1 MAQSRTERLQGFAA
15 AYKAGSDALVATPM
29 VPKVVEQAVSRM
41 AHALV
46 DEVKAGGELTFSLG
60 PGGLTVGD
68 APVLHAQA
76 LAAPLAKDGVRAL
89 TFKQGLPLEEAAAV
103 AQAWVRT
110 STGPF
115 GTEGVATRVWDQ
127 EHAHVAALLHP
138 PARCLGEDALLESE
152 RLFRDWT
159 TTPALPPLETILFSD
174 ERAVATLRALEAL
187 ELVPEAGV
195 VDIDQW
201 RRDLDALTQALSDAR
216 GDPEAHLAKALV
228 RAGDRATTPQELNAL
243 SVVVDRL
250 VARLA
255 HEHHFA
261 AGVDLFRTV
270 STAES
275 HTPGG
280 RAVLDR
286 FRAGLSSDAFIGVL
300 VQSLNDPHAAGEAL
314 TGLRHMGPQA
324 AKALAQVKGLSEE
337 GRRRLVTVV
346 AELESD
352 GARKATE
359 QAAATAAA
367 SLDQLKQLPAAEAV
381 AVLKKAL
388 SSPDAA
394 VRRHALEV
402 MTQAHAVQV
411 ADALHARIT
420 DLNADVRLLALKL
433 VAELEDPTALPAL
446 TAVLHKPKLTLE
458 ERQLAYGALA
468 RIGGPKAAAALVED
482 LQKHADVAVRVAAA
496 QALGGLDHP
505 KVREA
510 LTAEAG
516 RLLGPAELK
525 KACKEALA
533 RLGGAK

>member
-1 MAQSRTERLQGFAA
+1 MATTRAARLEGFAA
-15 AYKAGSDALVATPM
+15 AYKAGHDALAATPM
-29 VPKVVEQAVSRM
+29 VPKLFEQAVARM

-46 DEVKAGGELTFSLG
+46 DEVKAGGELTFTVG
-60 PGGLTVGD
+60 PNGLTVDD

-76 LAAPLAKDGVRAL
+76 LAAPLAKDGVRSI
-89 TFKQGLPLEEAAAV
+89 TFKAALPAEQASSV
-103 AQAWVRT
+103 AQIWVRT
-110 STGPF
+110 SRGPF
-115 GTEGVATRVWDQ
+115 GTEGVATRAWDF
-127 EHAHVAALLHP
+127 EHPHVVVSLHP

-159 TTPALPPLETILFSD
+159 TTPSLPQLETILFSD
-174 ERAVATLRALEAL
+174 ERAVPTLRALEAL

-201 RRDLDALTQALSDAR
+201 RRDLDTLTKALSDAR
-216 GDPEAHLAKALV
+216 GDPEAHLAQALV
-228 RAGDRATTPQELNAL
+228 RAGDRATAQQEVNAL
-243 SVVVDRL
+243 YVVVDRL

-255 HEHHFA
+255 QEHHFA
-261 AGVDLFRTV
+261 AGVDLFRAV

-275 HTPGG
+275 HTNGG
-280 RAVLDR
+280 RAVLER
-286 FRAGLSSDAFIGVL
+286 FRAGLSSDAFIGTL
-300 VQSLNDPHAAGEAL
+300 VQSLNDASAAGEAL
-314 TGLRHMGPQA
+314 VGLKHMGPQA
-324 AKALAQVKGLSEE
+324 AKALLTANGLSEE
-337 GRRRLVTVV
+337 GRRRIATVV

-359 QAAATAAA
+359 QAAANTAA

-388 SSPDAA
+388 SSPDTA
-394 VRRHALEV
+394 VRKHALEV

-411 ADALHARIT
+411 ADALHARVT
-420 DLNADVRLLALKL
+420 DLHADVRLLALKL
-433 VAELEDPTALPAL
+433 VAELEDPTALPSL
-446 TAVLHKPKLTLE
+446 TALLHKPKLALE
-458 ERQLAYGALA
+458 ERQLAYSALA
-468 RIGGPKAAAALVED
+468 RIGGPKAAAALVEE
-482 LQKHADVAVRVAAA
+482 LQKQTDVAVRVAVA
-496 QALGGLDHP
+496 QALGGIDHP

-510 LTAEAG
+510 LSAEAG

>member
-1 MAQSRTERLQGFAA
+1 MAQSRTARLEGFAA
-15 AYKAGSDALVATPM
+15 AYKAGHDALVATPM
-29 VPKVVEQAVSRM
+29 QPKALEQAVSRM

-46 DEVKAGGELTFSLG
+46 DEVKAGGELTFTLG

-68 APVLHAQA
+68 APVLHGQA

-89 TFKQGLPLEEAAAV
+89 TFKAGLPLDEATAV
-103 AQAWVRT
+103 AQVWVRT

-127 EHAHVAALLHP
+127 EHAHVTALVHP
-138 PARCLGEDALLESE
+138 PARCLGEDALLEAE

-159 TTPALPPLETILFSD
+159 TTPSLPPMETILFSD
-174 ERAVATLRALEAL
+174 ERAVPTLRALEAL

-216 GDPEAHLAKALV
+216 GDAEAHLAHALV
-228 RAGDRATTPQELNAL
+228 RAGDRATSQQEVNAL
-243 SVVVDRL
+243 YVAVDRL
-250 VARLA
+250 VGRLA

-261 AGVDLFRTV
+261 AGVDLFRAV

-275 HTPGG
+275 HTNGG
-280 RAVLDR
+280 RAVLER
-286 FRAGLSSDAFIGVL
+286 FRTGLSSDAFMGVL
-300 VQSLNDPHAAGEAL
+300 VQSLNDAHSAGEAL
-314 TGLRHMGPQA
+314 TGLRHMGPQV
-324 AKALAQVKGLSEE
+324 AKALAQAKGLTDE
-337 GRRRLVTVV
+337 GRRRVMTVV
-346 AELESD
+346 AELEGD
-352 GARKATE
+352 VARKATE
-359 QAAATAAA
+359 QAAATTAA
-367 SLDQLKQLPAAEAV
+367 SLDHLQQLPAAEAV

-394 VRRHALEV
+394 VRKHALEV
-402 MTQAHAVQV
+402 MTQAHAVQL

-420 DLNADVRLLALKL
+420 DLHADVRRLALGL
-433 VAELEDPTALPAL
+433 VSELEDPTALPAL
-446 TAVLHKPKLTLE
+446 TTVLHRKLPLE
-458 ERQLAYGALA
+458 ERQLAYGALV
-468 RIGGPKAAAALVED
+468 RIGGPKAVAALVED
-482 LQKHADVAVRVAAA
+482 LQKHAEVPVRVAAA
-496 QALGGLDHP
+496 QALAGIDHP

-510 LTAEAG
+510 LAAEAG

-533 RLGGAK
+533 RLGGSK